1 MSEVSSLGPR
11 GSRKRALEPHPELWD
26 RLERG
31 ALLRKILEAFYAKV
45 YRDDRLM
52 PFFERTSVEWAI
64 DHQYAFLA
72 QIFSGEKLFFGDR
85 PRNAHHWMVIDD
97 ALFDYREE
105 LMMRTLEELGLEEGA
120 RAEWREVEE
129 CFRHHIV
136 KASPRALMRGGKI
149 LPLEGYETLVLS
161 SGGLCDSCGEVVP
174 SGEEVSYHVRTG
186 KVACAGCTPAK
197 GGAA

>member
-1 MSEVSSLGPR
+1 MNSPFGAR
-11 GSRKRALEPHPELWD
+11 GSRKQALEPHPELWD

-31 ALLRKILEAFYAKV
+31 ALLRRILEAFYAKV
-45 YRDDRLM
+45 YRDERLV
-52 PFFERTSVEWAI
+52 PFFERTSLEWAI

-97 ALFDYREE
+97 DLFDYREE
-105 LMMRTLEELGLEEGA
+105 LMMRTLEEMGLDAGA

-136 KASPRALMRGGKI
+136 KAAPRALVRGGKT
-149 LPLEGYETLVLS
+149 LPLDGYERLVLS
-161 SGGLCDSCGEVVP
+161 SGGLCDACEGVVP
-174 SGEEVSYHVRTG
+174 SGQEVSYHVRTG
-186 KVACAGCTPAK
+186 KVACATCRTAE
-197 GGAA
+197 GGAP